1 MTLDLTNNFDATRL
15 YLNVV
20 TIYVRLMILLSRVE
34 DRKAV
39 LGLFNAAHEMI
50 HGQVGTKKLNYF
62 RLYPGDPEIVPEKYG
77 IVIFR
82 AVSEPSSSFW
92 TLETE
97 WRSEFLGLD
106 LNETLRPSCHNL
118 K

>member
-50 HGQVGTKKLNYF
+50 HGQVGTKIKIF
-62 RLYPGDPEIVPEKYG
+62 QTVSGGSRDSRLKIWYSHLQG
-77 IVIFR
+77 
-82 AVSEPSSSFW
+82 SFG
-92 TLETE
+92 T
-97 WRSEFLGLD
+97 EFLILD
-106 LNETLRPSCHNL
+106 LGDGMAFRISRT
-118 K
+118 